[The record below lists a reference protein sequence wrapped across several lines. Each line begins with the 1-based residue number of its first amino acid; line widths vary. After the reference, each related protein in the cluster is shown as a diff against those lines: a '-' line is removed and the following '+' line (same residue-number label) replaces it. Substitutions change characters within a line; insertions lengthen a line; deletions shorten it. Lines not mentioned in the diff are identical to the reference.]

1 MKSFYSPQFFLLIV
15 LISPLFFSQSQNPEQ
30 FKSEALQLMDYGR
43 YGEAIDLLNKYV
55 SAVPTSAEGFNLRG
69 VCYEK
74 RGNFEYAVYDFR
86 TAKKLKPDDKEINS
100 NLNRTISGWY
110 KILYN
115 KIEGH
120 KREIAIDPN
129 SAKNYLEIGKCFKHL
144 GNWSEAEVWY
154 DQYLERE
161 SASADEIIRYSE
173 ILAKNNQLVK
183 GEKILKLYTE
193 KYPDDHRLL
202 SRYGYFLLWLG
213 KNKTAIDAF
222 TKSLEIRP
230 FFKEAMDGLDMA
242 KGKAYIYSI
251 NDTTARYNYGISPEP
266 KEYII
271 DKYYRLL
278 KNTPEDYDTRY
289 KLIEELIKAN
299 RFEEAKDQ
307 LKVLSLNTNYLQKNA
322 ELSERVLLLS
332 NSYYSDKLNYY
343 HDILS
348 KNPDDKT
355 ALLELAKYYSYKQEY
370 DNAIQMYKRYL
381 NLNPSD
387 NQVRFNAAQVLM
399 WQNNL
404 CEALDEVEFLVKQGT
419 TKVEYLLLAA
429 RLNYWLNTD
438 SIKIKSLY
446 ERVLMVDPVN
456 YEAMIGLANVHL
468 TNSDFKNF
476 SKIISNISSI
486 DSTSREYKKILQD
499 YHLIQKNIKEKELS
513 VKLDEARF
521 LAADKNYNSAIKL
534 FNDYLS
540 SVDTNSNVKMEL
552 ADIYILNNQKDK
564 AVSIYKDILTN
575 KPDYEIRK
583 KLAKLYLWSGDSSLA
598 LNEFIALHNSN
609 PEDVE
614 TKILLGDAYLQNHR
628 IETAK
633 NIYEDLLKES
643 PNSHIIKT
651 RLGWIDGSGKF
662 SFDQFPT
669 YIQLIPR
676 ASYFNDNTNFKYS
689 NIGLGFD
696 LGVTNFLSL
705 GFSGFAGMLSSKDT
719 DVRFNQF
726 KGTAYF
732 KVNKFLSGSASIGQS
747 RFINEKNL
755 GLYELKLTAN
765 KKDVFDFTAFANYS
779 DAVFILYSPFLV
791 NNRISVNHLGLLG
804 SYKFRN
810 KLIISGKF
818 QYFDLSDKNSG
829 KQIQLRLGKEFESDL
844 SAGYEYFYF
853 DFDNTVSLYWSPK
866 NFESHSLWA
875 DWILYK
881 DEEVRFNVGGKG
893 GLIPEN
899 NYLLSEFYAEFDYL
913 IVKSLMFQVRFI
925 TGSSFRS
932 GTGYRSNSISG
943 SLIWSL

>member
-1 MKSFYSPQFFLLIV
+1 MKSFYSRQLFLLIF
-15 LISPLFFSQSQNPEQ
+15 LINPFIFPQSQNPEK

-43 YGEAIDLLNKYV
+43 YGEAIDQLNKYV

-74 RGNFEYAVYDFR
+74 RGNYEYAVYDFR

-100 NLNRTISGWY
+100 NLNRTISSWY

-144 GNWSEAEVWY
+144 GNWSEAEIWY
-154 DQYLERE
+154 DQYLEKE
-161 SASADEIIRYSE
+161 TASADEIIRYSE

-183 GEKILKLYTE
+183 GEKVLKIYTE

-213 KNKTAIDAF
+213 KNKIAVDVF

-230 FFKEAMDGLDMA
+230 FFKEAMDGLDLA
-242 KGKAYIYSI
+242 KGKGYIYSI
-251 NDTTARYNYGISPEP
+251 NDTTIRYNYGITPEP

-278 KNTPEDYDTRY
+278 KKDYEDDETRY

-307 LKVLSLNTNYLQKNA
+307 LKFLTANTDYLQKSV
-322 ELSERVLLLS
+322 ELSQRISLLS
-332 NSYYSDKLNYY
+332 NSYYSDKVNYY
-343 HDILS
+343 EDILS
-348 KNPDDKT
+348 KNPDNKI
-355 ALLELAKYYSYKQEY
+355 ALLELAKYYSYKKEY
-370 DNAIQMYKRYL
+370 DSAVKLYKRYL

-387 NQVRFNAAQVLM
+387 KEVRFHLAQVLM

-404 CEALDEVEFLVKQGT
+404 CEALETVESLVKQEKN
-419 TKVEYLLLAA
+419 KVEYLLFAA
-429 RLNYWLNTD
+429 KLNYWLD
-438 SIKIKSLY
+438 SDPAKIKSIY
-446 ERVLMVDPVN
+446 EKALKIDPAN
-456 YEAMIGLANVHL
+456 YEAMIGLANVYL
-468 TNSDFKNF
+468 ATSDFKNF
-476 SKIISNISSI
+476 EEIVNNISRI
-486 DSTSREYKKILQD
+486 DSSSIEYKKILQE
-499 YHLIQKNIKEKELS
+499 YSVVQKNIEEKELNA
-513 VKLDEARF
+513 KLDKARF
-521 LAADKNYNSAIKL
+521 LAADKNYISAIKTY
-534 FNDYLS
+534 NDYLS
-540 SVDTNSNVKMEL
+540 SVDSNDNVKMEL

-564 AVSIYKDILTN
+564 AISIYKGLLAN
-575 KPDYEIRK
+575 KSDYEVRK

-598 LNEFIALHNSN
+598 LNEFIDLHSRK
-609 PEDVE
+609 PDDVE
-614 TKILLGDAYLQNHR
+614 TKILLGDAYLQNHQ
-628 IETAK
+628 IESART
-633 NIYEDLLKES
+633 IYSDLLKES

-651 RLGWIDGSGKF
+651 RLAWIDGTEKF
-662 SFDQFPT
+662 SFAQFPT

-676 ASYFNDNTNFKYS
+676 ASYFNDNTNFSYS

-696 LGVTNFLSL
+696 LGVTVFLSL
-705 GFSGFAGMLSSKDT
+705 GFSGSAGTLASKELN
-719 DVRFNQF
+719 VRLNQF

-732 KVNKFLSGSASIGQS
+732 KVNRFISGSASIGQN
-747 RFINEKNL
+747 RFIDEKNSN
-755 GLYELKLTAN
+755 LYELTLSAG
-765 KKDVFDFTAFANYS
+765 KKDVFNFTAFANYS

-791 NNRISVNHLGLLG
+791 NNRISVNHLGIMG
-804 SYKFRN
+804 SYKFKN
-810 KLIISGKF
+810 KLMVSGKF

-829 KQIQLRLGKEFESDL
+829 NQLQLRLGKEFENDL
-844 SAGYEYFYF
+844 SAGYEYFYY
-853 DFDNTVSLYWSPK
+853 DFKNTIPLYWSPK

-875 DWILYK
+875 DWNLYK
-881 DEEVRFNVGGKG
+881 DEEVRFTIGGKG

-913 IVKSLMFQVRFI
+913 IIKSLMFQTRFT

-943 SLIWSL
+943 NIIWSL

>member
-1 MKSFYSPQFFLLIV
+1 MKSFYSRQLFLLIF
-15 LISPLFFSQSQNPEQ
+15 LINPFIFPQSQNPEK

-43 YGEAIDLLNKYV
+43 YGEAIDQLNKYV

-74 RGNFEYAVYDFR
+74 RGNYEYAVYDFR

-100 NLNRTISGWY
+100 NLNRTISSWY

-144 GNWSEAEVWY
+144 GNWSEAEIWY
-154 DQYLERE
+154 DQYLEKE
-161 SASADEIIRYSE
+161 TASADEIIRYSE

-183 GEKILKLYTE
+183 GEKVLKVYTE

-213 KNKTAIDAF
+213 KNKIAVDVF

-230 FFKEAMDGLDMA
+230 FFKEAMDGLDLA
-242 KGKAYIYSI
+242 KGKGYIYSI
-251 NDTTARYNYGISPEP
+251 NDTTIRYNYGITPEP

-278 KNTPEDYDTRY
+278 KKDYEDAETRY

-307 LKVLSLNTNYLQKNA
+307 LKFLTANTDYLQKSV
-322 ELSERVLLLS
+322 ELSQRISLLS
-332 NSYYSDKLNYY
+332 NSYYSDKVNYY
-343 HDILS
+343 EDILS
-348 KNPDDKT
+348 KNPDNKI
-355 ALLELAKYYSYKQEY
+355 ALLELAKYYSYKKEY
-370 DNAIQMYKRYL
+370 DSAVKLYKRYL

-387 NQVRFNAAQVLM
+387 KEVRFHLAQVLM

-404 CEALDEVEFLVKQGT
+404 CEALEIIESLVQQEKN
-419 TKVEYLLLAA
+419 KVEYLLFAA
-429 RLNYWLNTD
+429 KLNYWLD
-438 SIKIKSLY
+438 SDPAKIKSIY
-446 ERVLMVDPVN
+446 EKALKIDPAN
-456 YEAMIGLANVHL
+456 YEAMIGLANVYL
-468 TNSDFKNF
+468 AASDFKNF
-476 SKIISNISSI
+476 EEVVNNISRI
-486 DSTSREYKKILQD
+486 DSLSGEYKKILQE
-499 YHLIQKNIKEKELS
+499 YSVIQKNIEEKELNA
-513 VKLDEARF
+513 KLDKARF
-521 LAADKNYNSAIKL
+521 LAADKNYISAIKTY
-534 FNDYLS
+534 NDYLS
-540 SVDTNSNVKMEL
+540 SVDSNDNVKMEL
-552 ADIYILNNQKDK
+552 AGIYILNNQKDK
-564 AVSIYKDILTN
+564 AISIYKGLLAN
-575 KPDYEIRK
+575 KSDYEVRK
-583 KLAKLYLWSGDSSLA
+583 KLAKLYLWSSDSSLA
-598 LNEFIALHNSN
+598 LKEFIDLHSQK
-609 PEDVE
+609 PDDVE
-614 TKILLGDAYLQNHR
+614 TKILLGDAYLQNHQ
-628 IETAK
+628 IESART
-633 NIYEDLLKES
+633 IYSDLLKES

-651 RLGWIDGSGKF
+651 RLAWIDGTEKF
-662 SFDQFPT
+662 SFAQFPT

-676 ASYFNDNTNFKYS
+676 ASYFNDNTNFSYS

-696 LGVTNFLSL
+696 LGVTGFLSL
-705 GFSGFAGMLSSKDT
+705 GFSGSAGTLASKELS
-719 DVRFNQF
+719 VRFNQF

-732 KVNKFLSGSASIGQS
+732 KVNRFISGSASIGQN
-747 RFINEKNL
+747 RFIDEKNSN
-755 GLYELKLTAN
+755 LYELTLSAG
-765 KKDVFDFTAFANYS
+765 KKDVFNFTTFANYS

-791 NNRISVNHLGLLG
+791 NNRISVNHLGIMG
-804 SYKFRN
+804 SYKFKN
-810 KLIISGKF
+810 KLMVSGKF

-829 KQIQLRLGKEFESDL
+829 NQLQLRLGKEFENDL
-844 SAGYEYFYF
+844 SAGYEYFYY
-853 DFDNTVSLYWSPK
+853 DFKHTIPLYWSPE

-875 DWILYK
+875 DWNLYK
-881 DEEVRFNVGGKG
+881 DEEVRFTIGGKG

-913 IVKSLMFQVRFI
+913 IIKSLMFQTRFT

-943 SLIWSL
+943 SIIWSL